1 MQHDPESLWVEVE
14 TWSPYRPQRIL
25 HGRISLDDYHA
36 LRAGHG
42 PAMVRLEDCQSR
54 QNPSGAVHD
63 LFLSNSHI
71 LSVTPADHQVA

>member
-54 QNPSGAVHD
+54 QNPSGAVQD

-71 LSVTPADHQVA
+71 LSVTPADQVA

>member
-1 MQHDPESLWVEVE
+1 MPHDSESLWVEVE

-36 LRAGHG
+36 LRAGLG
-42 PAMVRLEDCQSR
+42 PAMVRLEECQNQ
-54 QNPSGAVHD
+54 QNPCGPIQD

-71 LSVTPADHQVA
+71 LSITPADQVA